1 MISVTPQKKILIVDE
16 EPTSVTLLKKLLPQ
30 QYRILG
36 ATDGSIALDL
46 ARQGRP
52 DLILLDVMMPGLDG
66 FEVCRALKANPETA
80 DIPVIFLTSLTEAT
94 TIATGFALGAV
105 DYIVKPCN
113 AIELNARVN
122 THLQLQA
129 AKEELVRKNAELR
142 EQQDL
147 FLEMIPHDLRTSV
160 TIIQGYA
167 ELLQSVVKSREETAE
182 TCGPYVGEILQGCER
197 LKALFTDLVDVG
209 RLKSGSFP
217 VRKVAMPL
225 GALIANTL
233 EIFQDTHQG
242 TRLQVEISDELAEVA
257 IDKPCM
263 ERILVNLLATAEKY
277 SSPGSAIFV
286 NGSRQDHEIVVA
298 VCEEGDEINPLDR
311 DKIFVPYYR
320 SYRTNTTEG
329 VGLGLHIAKLLV
341 EAHGGMIWVDRE
353 DDRRNRFCFTLPL
366 RDLPVVLP
374 FGVPPPANRSG
385 ISQPNGF
392 RSGFLTPEN
401 LDQTYGSAE
410 GD

>member
-1 MISVTPQKKILIVDE
+1 MTRVPPRKILIVDD
-16 EPTSVTLLKKLLPQ
+16 EPKSVTLLKNLLPQ
-30 QYRILG
+30 HYQILG
-36 ATDGSIALDL
+36 ATNGHTALDL
-46 ARQGRP
+46 ARHCRP

-80 DIPVIFLTSLTEAT
+80 DIPVIFLTSLTEAEA
-94 TIATGFALGAV
+94 IATGFRLGAV
-105 DYIVKPCN
+105 DYIAKPFN

-129 AKEELVRKNAELR
+129 AKEELERKNAELR

-167 ELLQSVVKSREETAE
+167 ELLQRVVKSREETAE

-233 EIFQDTHQG
+233 ENFQDTHQG

-341 EAHGGMIWVDRE
+341 EAHGGVIWVDRD

-366 RDLPVVLP
+366 RDLPMAPP
-374 FGVPPPANRSG
+374 FGAPPPANRSG